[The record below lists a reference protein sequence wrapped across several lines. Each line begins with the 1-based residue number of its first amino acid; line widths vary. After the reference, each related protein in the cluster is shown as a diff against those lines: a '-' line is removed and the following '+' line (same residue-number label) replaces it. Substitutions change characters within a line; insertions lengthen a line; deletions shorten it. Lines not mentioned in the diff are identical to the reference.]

1 MAALSVAHYLGVYF
15 LVVAVILFLGSYAVE
30 FLGLAK
36 PFQKVNQTTRKL
48 LTSRR
53 GGGILA

>member
-36 PFQKVNQTTRKL
+36 PLQKVNQTTRKL